1 MAYQR
6 PGSEVS
12 LANSERDYENVI
24 PPHLLRWP
32 QQIPE
37 QTRTARPDVSIL
49 TTFTDNTRCSSRKI
63 PIGFLYILACAALL
77 IAISAFVLA
86 FLKFIPRCPEGWP
99 KFQTT
104 CYYFSSNQHTWE
116 EAQSVCFTLG
126 AHLVVVHDN
135 ATEKFLNHQQNSSYW
150 LGLRRYAKGHWL
162 WVDDTPVQDTFIWIL
177 VLWTG
182 FSFVFLC
189 LSLVVLYCD
198 YWLLLKDFGMAE
210 NLLLCL
216 PSALVNS
223 HNYSCTI

>member
-162 WVDDTPVQDTFIWIL
+162 WVDDTPVQDTTESKG
-177 VLWTG
+177 VNKT
-182 FSFVFLC
+182 
-189 LSLVVLYCD
+189 
-198 YWLLLKDFGMAE
+198 AE
-210 NLLLCL
+210 QSCMY
-216 PSALVNS
+216 VNRTNNAS
-223 HNYSCTI
+223 KKTKSSCMHTFNYICEKQQA